1 LDPASAPAQ
10 VGFFEGRALFSR
22 KHARTVSIA
31 AGLLGLAGLG
41 IASQAQF
48 DFDPLNLKNPETE
61 SVSTLLDLMADGR
74 TNPYSITILAA
85 NLDKANDLAKKL
97 NDLDVLEKTVTLS
110 DYVPKNQD
118 EKLEIVDSM
127 AFFLAP
133 SLSGAAGAATSTGV
147 NERRQ
152 AVGALLLKLDR
163 LSALKKQTAT
173 TIEAARLATAL
184 RRFRLEDAHLREFE
198 RRLTALLPNRIR
210 DLKLSLNA
218 QPVTLDDLPANIK
231 ARKVAADGRAR
242 IEVQPKKD
250 LRDREALMR
259 FVSAVRRIAP
269 DAAGTP
275 VVILEAGEAVV
286 TAFVEAAGIA
296 LIAIVLLLM
305 VLFRRGRDVG
315 LVFAPLALASIMT
328 VAASVL
334 FDLPF
339 NFANVIVLPLLF
351 GLGVANGIHLVA
363 RERDEAGVDAAM
375 TTSTPRAMVFSAL
388 TTIGSFA
395 SLALS
400 NHPGTASMGILLAIA
415 IICALIASLGVLP
428 ALMAWTD
435 PLRAKKVGA

>member
-1 LDPASAPAQ
+1 
-10 VGFFEGRALFSR
+10 
-22 KHARTVSIA
+22 
-31 AGLLGLAGLG
+31 
-41 IASQAQF
+41 
-48 DFDPLNLKNPETE
+48 
-61 SVSTLLDLMADGR
+61 
-74 TNPYSITILAA
+74 
-85 NLDKANDLAKKL
+85 
-97 NDLDVLEKTVTLS
+97 
-110 DYVPKNQD
+110 
-118 EKLEIVDSM
+118 
-127 AFFLAP
+127 
-133 SLSGAAGAATSTGV
+133 
-147 NERRQ
+147 
-152 AVGALLLKLDR
+152 
-163 LSALKKQTAT
+163 LSALEKQTAT

-184 RRFRLEDAHLREFE
+184 RRFRLGDAHLREFE

-218 QPVTLDDLPANIK
+218 QPVTLDDLPADIK
-231 ARKVAADGRAR
+231 ARQVAADGRAR
-242 IEVQPKKD
+242 IEVQPKED

-286 TAFVEAAGIA
+286 TAFMEAAGIA
-296 LIAIVLLLM
+296 LIAIVLLLI
-305 VLFRRGRDVG
+305 VLFWRGRDVG
-315 LVFAPLALASIMT
+315 LVFAPLALASVMT

-363 RERDEAGVDAAM
+363 RERDEAGVAAAM

-428 ALMAWTD
+428 ALMAWTG
-435 PLRAKKVGA
+435 PRRAKTVGS